1 MQYRQYDYSCS
12 DNLLGTNIKHIKI
25 QNNTQ
30 IYKIRQPTKQENV
43 ALTTSADKGDCSDIH
58 SRKYQ
63 KVK

>member
-1 MQYRQYDYSCS
+1 MRYF

-30 IYKIRQPTKQENV
+30 IYKIRQPTKMENV
-43 ALTTSADKGDCSDIH
+43 FLTTSADKEYCSDIH
-58 SRKYQ
+58 SSKYQ